1 LIDVLLRNLR
11 DTFEA
16 MGTLMT
22 REELQ
27 REILIILSRE
37 FEIENPDLNDD
48 LREKYEFDS
57 IDAIELLVEI
67 ENLLKTELTLEEKKQ
82 SMDIRTIN
90 HICDYVE
97 ALAKTRA

>member
-1 LIDVLLRNLR
+1 M
-11 DTFEA
+11 DTI
-16 MGTLMT
+16 MT

-27 REILIILSRE
+27 SEILKILLRE
-37 FEIENPDLNDD
+37 FEIENPGLDDD